1 MALDE
6 GMTCLVNIPVS
17 LESNK
22 SMVLVLARHEYQYDL
37 QSKVIQLDQG
47 IRYDWSIWYHA

>member
-22 SMVLVLARHEYQYDL
+22 SMVLELARNEYQYDL
-37 QSKVIQLDQG
+37 QSKVI
-47 IRYDWSIWYHA
+47 